1 MSVSGCPGSCDWITS
16 SAFDGAGAPATIPIP
31 TKQDPCAPSA
41 MPAKQLL
48 KPWLATVISNEP
60 VSDPARTTL
69 PSTSVSPPLLV
80 ITAVAGAEVGRKS
93 TAPVAAMIGRAA
105 SADPTSDTSAVP
117 ALEKSRKV
125 AVRGPSTAGGVPG
138 AGGSRRVAV
147 RGPSAAGAKV
157 TWSATA
163 APLLAATGTWSDAET
178 LAAEMAKSPGLAP
191 AMAMSLMVSGVFL
204 LVL

>member
-1 MSVSGCPGSCDWITS
+1 MSVSGCTGSFDWITS
-16 SAFDGAGAPATIPIP
+16 SAFDGAGAPATRPIP
-31 TKQDPCAPSA
+31 TKQDPCAPSD

-60 VSDPARTTL
+60 LSDPARTML

-93 TAPVAAMIGRAA
+93 TALVAAMTGRAA
-105 SADPTSDTSAVP
+105 RGEPPGAPRGVP
-117 ALEKSRKV
+117 ALEASRKV
-125 AVRGPSTAGGVPG
+125 AA
-138 AGGSRRVAV
+138 
-147 RGPSAAGAKV
+147 RGPSAVGAKV
-157 TWSATA
+157 SWRATA
-163 APLLAATGTWSDAET
+163 APLLAATGTWSAAET

-191 AMAMSLMVSGVFL
+191 VMAMSLMVSGVFL

>member
-1 MSVSGCPGSCDWITS
+1 MSVSGCTGSFDWITS
-16 SAFDGAGAPATIPIP
+16 SAVDGAGAPATTPIP
-31 TKQDPCAPSA
+31 TKQDPCGPSA

-60 VSDPARTTL
+60 VSDPASTRL
-69 PSTSVSPPLLV
+69 PSTSASPPLLV

-93 TAPVAAMIGRAA
+93 TALVATMIGRAA

-117 ALEKSRKV
+117 AFETSRKV
-125 AVRGPSTAGGVPG
+125 AVRGPSV
-138 AGGSRRVAV
+138 
-147 RGPSAAGAKV
+147 AGAKV

-163 APLLAATGTWSDAET
+163 APLLAATGTWSAADT